1 MYLGRVNEQGPS
13 QVKKCLFCQV
23 ESGSKMSF
31 LRYFLWKWFFAKT
44 SCLCLRSDVM
54 QELDAEIWRN
64 RDRLYIVR
72 MLKDLQT
79 RI

>member
-1 MYLGRVNEQGPS
+1 MNLIRRYLWR
-13 QVKKCLFCQV
+13 
-23 ESGSKMSF
+23 
-31 LRYFLWKWFFAKT
+31 WFFQP

-64 RDRLYIVR
+64 RDRHYIVR